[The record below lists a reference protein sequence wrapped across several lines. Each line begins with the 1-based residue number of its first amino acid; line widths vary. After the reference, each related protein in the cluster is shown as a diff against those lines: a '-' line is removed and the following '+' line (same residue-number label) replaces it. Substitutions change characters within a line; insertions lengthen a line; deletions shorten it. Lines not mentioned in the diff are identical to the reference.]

1 MINSGINITVQP
13 SAVVPVN
20 PIGRLPVGLENVD
33 AKEQIFTP
41 VEESPRSSDG
51 TNRDNDR
58 VSDRDENT
66 RQREQQQQQQQQE
79 RQQEQRQAQQQ
90 QSRDQEIIRDLAAR
104 DREVRAHEAAHAAV
118 GGRYAGSPSY
128 TFQRGPDGV
137 NYAVAGEV
145 PISLPSSSSADPE
158 EALAAAQQVRR
169 AALAPATPS
178 TQDRAVAAQAA
189 QIELQARADI
199 AELMRN
205 ERREAENTD
214 GDNREQS
221 SIASEGAQVERPAPV
236 SAREDIRRD
245 QLSFLEQITG
255 PAARLSEQLST
266 IDNLN
271 RQSLAGIVVDQRV

>member
-158 EALAAAQQVRR
+158 EALATAQQVRR